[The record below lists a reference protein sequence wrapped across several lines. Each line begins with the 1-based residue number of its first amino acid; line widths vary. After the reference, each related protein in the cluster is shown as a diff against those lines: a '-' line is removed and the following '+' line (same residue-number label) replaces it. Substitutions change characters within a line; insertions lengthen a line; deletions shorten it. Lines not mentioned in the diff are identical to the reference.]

1 MVDTLAL
8 GASLAR
14 GGGSSPLLG
23 TMVKKRAKALFF
35 VTIVTPGE
43 DLKSGGGHPRR
54 LFLKRRRVAESWQL
68 YPEQGVLLSTNM
80 IQEPLRTRV

>member
-23 TMVKKRAKALFF
+23 TMVKKRAKALF
-35 VTIVTPGE
+35 
-43 DLKSGGGHPRR
+43 
-54 LFLKRRRVAESWQL
+54 
-68 YPEQGVLLSTNM
+68 LL
-80 IQEPLRTRV
+80 PL